1 MLQIKLKERMANTKA
16 GQKIVGKKQ
25 KERSKS
31 IVVSKKSL
39 LGLQRS
45 SSSVSDVAVARDTV
59 IDLDFGPDDKKKEE
73 IEYEPSEMSIP
84 TE

>member
-1 MLQIKLKERMANTKA
+1 
-16 GQKIVGKKQ
+16 
-25 KERSKS
+25 
-31 IVVSKKSL
+31 
-39 LGLQRS
+39 
-45 SSSVSDVAVARDTV
+45 VAVARDTV